1 MKYIIVYAQLSF
13 NGVDLNLGS
22 QLICI
27 VGLEFSTMGGLV
39 LRDPGTLS
47 WFYTPFFLSHKD
59 APFSPLVWS
68 RFSLSFLS
76 RIVLP
81 HFSLNPLIYSLR

>member
-47 WFYTPFFLSHKD
+47 
-59 APFSPLVWS
+59 
-68 RFSLSFLS
+68 
-76 RIVLP
+76 
-81 HFSLNPLIYSLR
+81 